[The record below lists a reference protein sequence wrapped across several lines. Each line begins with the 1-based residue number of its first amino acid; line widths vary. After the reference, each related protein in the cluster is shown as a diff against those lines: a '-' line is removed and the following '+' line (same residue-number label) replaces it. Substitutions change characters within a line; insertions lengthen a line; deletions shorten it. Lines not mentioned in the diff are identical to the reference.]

1 MRFLLQITSLFI
13 ALLLSACGG
22 GGGSAG
28 VAPGQ
33 ALFTTAPQTLTIG
46 VGAAESFTVGG
57 GAAPYTVNSSNS
69 SVVVVALKDK
79 VLTIG
84 GLKVGAA
91 VVTLRDNTG
100 ATISISVTV
109 AASETFFTTAPAQLN
124 LALNTTLSYTV
135 GGGVGPYTATSSN
148 ISIVRAQVAGN
159 TLSLTGMA
167 VGTATV
173 TLRDSAGS
181 TISISVTVD
190 TGRPLFTT
198 APSSLTIGFGPANA
212 RSFTVGGG
220 AGPYTVTSANANI
233 ATATLSA
240 NGTLTITG
248 INTGST
254 TIQVRDVSGATVSI
268 GVAVRVEALGLNPT
282 SFNAF
287 VGDVLYSVITGG
299 KPPYTTVSGFPDA
312 LEAEV
317 GNVDSAGG
325 FTPDPNG
332 SILRVRVKQV
342 VGNGGVVVRDANGNT
357 ANLSVTSS
365 ASTNTISLS
374 PNAVTIP
381 ESVGSFTLTLYGAQG
396 ATNLFSSDPAIA
408 TVPASVTG
416 SSSGVPVPVTI
427 ICRADGNS
435 PTVQIT
441 AIDQTGAVG
450 EATITLV
457 ESTSATPCTP

>member
-1 MRFLLQITSLFI
+1 MRFLLQITSLLV
-13 ALLLSACGG
+13 ALFLSACGG

-28 VAPGQ
+28 VTPGQ
-33 ALFTTAPQTLTIG
+33 SLFTTAPLALTLG

-57 GAAPYTVNSSNS
+57 GAAPYTVNSTNS
-69 SVVVVALKDK
+69 SVAVVALKDK

-84 GLKVGAA
+84 GLKVGSA

-100 ATISISVTV
+100 ATISITVTV
-109 AASETFFTTAPAQLN
+109 AASETFFTTAPGQLN
-124 LALNTTLSYTV
+124 LALNTTLSYTI
-135 GGGVGPYTATSSN
+135 GGGVAPYTATSSN
-148 ISIVRAQVAGN
+148 ISIVRAQVTGN

-167 VGTATV
+167 VGTALV

-181 TISISVTVD
+181 TITISVTVD

-198 APSSLTIGFGPANA
+198 APSSLTIGFGAANA

-220 AGPYTVTSANANI
+220 VGPYTVSSANTNI

-254 TIQVRDVSGATVSI
+254 TVQVRDVSGATVSI
-268 GVAVRVEALGLNPT
+268 NVAVRAEALGLNPAQ
-282 SFNAF
+282 FNAL

-299 KPPYTTVSGFPDA
+299 KGPYTTVSGFPDA
-312 LEAEV
+312 LDAEV

-332 SILRVRVKQV
+332 NILRVRVKQV
-342 VGNGGVVVRDANGNT
+342 VANGSVVLRDANGNT

-365 ASTNTISLS
+365 VGTVQISLS
-374 PNAVTIP
+374 PSPLTVP
-381 ESVGSFTLTLYGAQG
+381 ESIGSITLTLYGATG
-396 ATNLFSSDPAIA
+396 ATTLFSSDPAIA
-408 TVPASVTG
+408 TVPGSVTG
-416 SSSGVPVPVTI
+416 SSAGVPIPVTI
-427 ICRADGNS
+427 ICNPDGIS
-435 PTVQIT
+435 PTVTIT
-441 AIDQTGAVG
+441 AIDETGALAR
-450 EATITLV
+450 ATLNLV
-457 ESTSATPCTP
+457 ESSSGTCTP